1 VFLAPRPTHWQGSV
15 IAGSIGASE
24 ESTAAGDAQ
33 EGFRTDNVA
42 ICVEDLK
49 LQLLAKSCFVPGL
62 PNLLFNLIMSSSEAD
77 VRRGGYTLKGLHALA

>member
-1 VFLAPRPTHWQGSV
+1 
-15 IAGSIGASE
+15 
-24 ESTAAGDAQ
+24 
-33 EGFRTDNVA
+33 
-42 ICVEDLK
+42 VEDLK